1 MPITKYWIINRPD
14 RGHIL
19 QKHGN
24 GWEGW
29 KVKRILLACSSG
41 MSTSLLV
48 SRMKEAAAARGV
60 DVDIWAVSQ
69 DKAATEM
76 RKADVLLV
84 GPQMRF
90 LIKKLSQEGAAMGI
104 PIEAIDPIAYGRVD
118 GEAVLE
124 KALELIKRE
133 RNPHESE

>member
-1 MPITKYWIINRPD
+1 
-14 RGHIL
+14 
-19 QKHGN
+19 
-24 GWEGW
+24 
-29 KVKRILLACSSG
+29 
-41 MSTSLLV
+41 
-48 SRMKEAAAARGV
+48 
-60 DVDIWAVSQ
+60 
-69 DKAATEM
+69 
-76 RKADVLLV
+76 
-84 GPQMRF
+84 MRF